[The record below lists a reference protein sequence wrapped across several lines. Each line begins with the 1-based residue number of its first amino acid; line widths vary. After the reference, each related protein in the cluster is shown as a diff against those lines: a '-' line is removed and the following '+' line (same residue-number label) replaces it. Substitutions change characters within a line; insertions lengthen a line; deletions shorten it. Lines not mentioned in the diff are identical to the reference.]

1 MNERLLKTSGTDV
14 LSSRKKKT
22 PKNFW
27 GLGFPPPPPPRVRS
41 MVNSGQKL
49 QVKGN
54 SLKELC
60 HEDITVLG
68 QFCAKHIVAEAEIYS
83 HFINIQEIQV

>member
-14 LSSRKKKT
+14 LSSRKKKLR
-22 PKNFW
+22 KNLW
-27 GLGFPPPPPPRVRS
+27 GMAFPPPRVRS

-49 QVKGN
+49 QVKSN

-68 QFCAKHIVAEAEIYS
+68 QFYAKHIVAEAEIYS

>member
-14 LSSRKKKT
+14 LSSRKKNSEKT
-22 PKNFW
+22 YGGW
-27 GLGFPPPPPPRVRS
+27 HSPPRVRS

-49 QVKGN
+49 QVKSN

>member
-1 MNERLLKTSGTDV
+1 MNGYWKRQVLMFYPLEKKNSEKTYGGWHF
-14 LSSRKKKT
+14 R
-22 PKNFW
+22 
-27 GLGFPPPPPPRVRS
+27 PPPRVRS

-49 QVKGN
+49 QVKSN

-68 QFCAKHIVAEAEIYS
+68 QFYTKHIVAEAEIYS

>member
-1 MNERLLKTSGTDV
+1 MGD
-14 LSSRKKKT
+14 
-22 PKNFW
+22 
-27 GLGFPPPPPPRVRS
+27 GIPPPPPRVRS

-49 QVKGN
+49 QVKSN

>member
-14 LSSRKKKT
+14 LSFRKKKLR
-22 PKNFW
+22 KNLW
-27 GLGFPPPPPPRVRS
+27 GMASPPPTPVRS
-41 MVNSGQKL
+41 MVNSGQQL
-49 QVKGN
+49 QVKSN

>member
-1 MNERLLKTSGTDV
+1 MFYPLE
-14 LSSRKKKT
+14 KKT
-22 PKNFW
+22 QKKLM
-27 GLGFPPPPPPRVRS
+27 GDGIPPPSRVRS

-49 QVKGN
+49 QVKSN

-83 HFINIQEIQV
+83 HFKNIQEIQV

>member
-1 MNERLLKTSGTDV
+1 MFYPLE
-14 LSSRKKKT
+14 KKT
-22 PKNFW
+22 QKKLMGDGIPPH
-27 GLGFPPPPPPRVRS
+27 PPPPPPSRVRS

-49 QVKGN
+49 QVKSN

>member
-1 MNERLLKTSGTDV
+1 MFYPLE
-14 LSSRKKKT
+14 KKT
-22 PKNFW
+22 QKKLMGDGIPPPT
-27 GLGFPPPPPPRVRS
+27 PPPPSRVRS

-49 QVKGN
+49 QVKSN

-83 HFINIQEIQV
+83 HFINIQEI

>member
-1 MNERLLKTSGTDV
+1 MFYPLE
-14 LSSRKKKT
+14 KKAQKKLMGDGI
-22 PKNFW
+22 PPH
-27 GLGFPPPPPPRVRS
+27 PPPPSRVRS

-49 QVKGN
+49 RVKSN

>member
-1 MNERLLKTSGTDV
+1 MFYPLE
-14 LSSRKKKT
+14 KKT
-22 PKNFW
+22 QKKLM
-27 GLGFPPPPPPRVRS
+27 GDGIPPPRVRS

-49 QVKGN
+49 QVKSN

>member
-14 LSSRKKKT
+14 LSSRKKNSEKT
-22 PKNFW
+22 YGGW
-27 GLGFPPPPPPRVRS
+27 HSPPPPPLVRS

-49 QVKGN
+49 QVKSN

>member
-1 MNERLLKTSGTDV
+1 MFYPLE
-14 LSSRKKKT
+14 KKT
-22 PKNFW
+22 QKKLMGDGIPPH
-27 GLGFPPPPPPRVRS
+27 PPPPSRVRS
-41 MVNSGQKL
+41 MVNSGEKL
-49 QVKGN
+49 QVKSN

>member
-14 LSSRKKKT
+14 LSSRKNTQKKLM
-22 PKNFW
+22 
-27 GLGFPPPPPPRVRS
+27 GDGIPPPPTPVRS
-41 MVNSGQKL
+41 MVNSGQQL
-49 QVKGN
+49 QVKSN

>member
-1 MNERLLKTSGTDV
+1 MFYPLEKKNSEKTYGGWYS
-14 LSSRKKKT
+14 
-22 PKNFW
+22 
-27 GLGFPPPPPPRVRS
+27 PPRVRS

-49 QVKGN
+49 QVKSN

>member
-1 MNERLLKTSGTDV
+1 MNERLQKTSGTDV
-14 LSSRKKKT
+14 LSSRKNTQKKLMGDGI
-22 PKNFW
+22 PS
-27 GLGFPPPPPPRVRS
+27 PPPTPVLS
-41 MVNSGQKL
+41 MVNSGQQL
-49 QVKGN
+49 QVKSN

>member
-1 MNERLLKTSGTDV
+1 MFYPLE
-14 LSSRKKKT
+14 KKT
-22 PKNFW
+22 QKKLM
-27 GLGFPPPPPPRVRS
+27 GDGIPPSPPPRVRS

-49 QVKGN
+49 QVKSN

>member
-1 MNERLLKTSGTDV
+1 MFYPLQ
-14 LSSRKKKT
+14 KKT
-22 PKNFW
+22 QKKLM
-27 GLGFPPPPPPRVRS
+27 GDGTPPPPPPPPSRVRS
-41 MVNSGQKL
+41 MVISGQKL
-49 QVKGN
+49 QVKSN